1 MKYFGVRKKNI
12 FFNWSFEMEFEMEFE
27 EVDELFFF
35 C

>member
-12 FFNWSFEMEFEMEFE
+12 FFNWSFEMEFE